1 MIQSSNLVNNPG
13 LAGPSFVGLSHV
25 LINYEVGLSSKRTWF
40 SIVGDGDTLIDCCH
54 IRPHPIW
61 YPRKTVV
68 FLLHMGSKNIVVSP
82 LTRLGFAYLCFYV
95 LQTMGVCIYIYI
107 HVCLTDILTSY
118 IYIYTYTT
126 YTYLHTVYNSMYIY
140 IYIYIY
146 MLVPYDLLLRHDLL
160 VYVLHIVHYTSKSYT
175 FLHIYI
181 YIHFYIFIYIYRFI
195 DSLIDWLIDWLVDAY
210 ILYTI
215 CLYRYIWICVCI
227 IHIIYVYYVY
237 IYIIIMD
244 LLQDDYGFY
253 GSGWK
258 FGIPKSIG
266 SSLSLD
272 GHISTSIFS
281 G

>member
-1 MIQSSNLVNNPG
+1 MCRHWPAWG
-13 LAGPSFVGLSHV
+13 L
-25 LINYEVGLSSKRTWF
+25 YT
-40 SIVGDGDTLIDCCH
+40 
-54 IRPHPIW
+54 
-61 YPRKTVV
+61 
-68 FLLHMGSKNIVVSP
+68 
-82 LTRLGFAYLCFYV
+82 FAIMYFKQWCV
-95 LQTMGVCIYIYI
+95 YIYI

-118 IYIYTYTT
+118 IYIHI
-126 YTYLHTVYNSMYIY
+126 LHTHTYILY
-140 IYIYIY
+140 TIAYVYIYIY

-160 VYVLHIVHYTSKSYT
+160 VYVMHIVHYTSKSYT

-181 YIHFYIFIYIYRFI
+181 YTFLHIFIYIYLYI
-195 DSLIDWLIDWLVDAY
+195 YTDSLIDWLIDAY

-237 IYIIIMD
+237 IYITIMD